1 LSYLLRG
8 KPEVGLAIAI
18 VLTKYNCI
26 TISLATSLMITTGL
40 AAISALAP
48 LEVYSDSLAGGAL
61 TQRIGNFEVELKTV
75 PAKPLIG
82 EKTILFLRIG
92 SISGDDVEDMPVSIK
107 INKQGEELLR
117 TKTITVPEGHYTFS
131 YIFAKPDIYG
141 IIIEIQNLTSVEETN
156 SSLFSLET
164 GTRSLPFTFP
174 ISVHSKSAFGL
185 SELQITLVI
194 GVSVSAFAVIFFSWR
209 RTRNT
214 SRTFFSWRRTRNTSR
229 TYYQRKN

>member
-18 VLTKYNCI
+18 VLTMYNCI

-40 AAISALAP
+40 AAILALAP

-92 SISGDDVEDMPVSIK
+92 SISGDDMEDMPVSIK
-107 INKQGEELLR
+107 ITKQGEEILR
-117 TKTITVPEGHYTFS
+117 TKTITVPDGHYTYS
-131 YIFAKPDIYG
+131 YEFAKPDTYG

-156 SSLFSLET
+156 SSLFSLQTE
-164 GTRSLPFTFP
+164 TRSLPFTFP
-174 ISVHSKSAFGL
+174 ISVHSQSAFGL

-194 GVSVSAFAVIFFSWR
+194 GVSISVFAVIFFSWR
-209 RTRNT
+209 RARNT
-214 SRTFFSWRRTRNTSR
+214 ARTS
-229 TYYQRKN
+229 YQRKN